1 MCTVCRRESIGKMA
15 PLNLGGTGTVV
26 QSTTV
31 HVPAPGFE
39 DLVPYAMAIIELD
52 EGPRLTAQITDC
64 APANVAAGMRVKAVF
79 RRIQEDGKAGVIY
92 YGTKFVPA

>member
-1 MCTVCRRESIGKMA
+1 MEPFK
-15 PLNLGGTGTVV
+15 LGGTGTVV
-26 QSTTV
+26 HATAV

-39 DLVPYAMAIIELD
+39 DIIPYAVAIIELD

-64 APANVAAGMRVKAVF
+64 DPNDIHSGMRVKAVF
-79 RRIQEDGKAGVIY
+79 RRIQEDGKSGVIY